1 MTLVD
6 LKDVATIFQSIITP
20 TALIIGGLWAYRRYG
35 VEAKNLAHIE
45 TSADIV
51 FIGQQGDFSIVE
63 LLAILNN
70 KGNVQHKIEK
80 FTFDL
85 NALHSD
91 DPIEVSDRWG
101 GQVNFPH
108 EIAKGSFLPKS
119 FQYFFVGPSVTA
131 KYSYIARVPKS
142 ATYLIFHC
150 RFDYVDRRGSS
161 HTMEKTVRVPI
172 LQN

>member
-51 FIGQQGDFSIVE
+51 FIGQQGDFWIVE

-101 GQVNFPH
+101 GQVNRQRIVPSQ
-108 EIAKGSFLPKS
+108 ILPIFLCRPL
-119 FQYFFVGPSVTA
+119 
-131 KYSYIARVPKS
+131 SYGQILVHRARSKIGHISDLSLP
-142 ATYLIFHC
+142 L
-150 RFDYVDRRGSS
+150 RLRRPQ
-161 HTMEKTVRVPI
+161 R
-172 LQN
+172 L